1 MWIFVLLATAPM
13 LGAAGPAGSAPSA
26 VPSRSAS
33 CPGSQVQGRY
43 DFHGLTMV
51 SCNFSGA
58 DLSGANFQGATLTAV
73 VFVRAK
79 LVGADFSGATF
90 VESGYPAFPNDFTM
104 ADLRQAK
111 FTKAQFNGLTYFN
124 YAQLSSADFS
134 GSGLSIEN
142 AVFGESLDFD
152 PSASPRL
159 SFAGRAMNCE
169 FVAQWS
175 ALDLSGANISSCAS
189 DLSGRDLNG
198 AIMPGVDFSKMVLDG
213 SQFARAVLTNAVFTG
228 ASLQCTGNG
237 DTSQCVDFSA
247 AQLQGANFD
256 HANLSGASLYGAFL
270 SNDAKAGELN
280 PASVLNAHLKN
291 VNLAFAQLSGIKFTH
306 TNFYGSRAT
315 NPTACATTGANYSG
329 FTKGCATAHAATMV
343 GTSFAGAYVY
353 GVDLTNATIAGVTFD
368 GAVLVGANFAAAQ
381 IGPDVMNASETSFL
395 ASYLQGTNMD
405 QAQSLAA
412 NLTDAFMDFEPKGNM
427 VNILL
432 VGGDHN
438 TFSCGGAGCNPATG
452 ANVCVLVAYS
462 APTTVSAG
470 NQLLTCPNDKSS
482 GAAGCGD
489 GRARNDSAG
498 PNPSWQSSLD
508 IHQPP
513 DPPKAWYS
521 NPATYTDATARDD
534 VTLCGGIKKNP
545 QVVLW

>member
-1 MWIFVLLATAPM
+1 MTAHHHIRAAFVWMFVLLAAGFMP
-13 LGAAGPAGSAPSA
+13 GAAGRTGSAQPA
-26 VPSRSAS
+26 VQSLAAS
-33 CPGSQVQGRY
+33 CPGSQVQGGFDY
-43 DFHGLTMV
+43 HGLTLV

-58 DLSGANFQGATLTAV
+58 DLSGANFKGATLTAV

-90 VESGYPAFPNDFTM
+90 VESGYPVFPNDFTL
-104 ADLRQAK
+104 ADLSQAK
-111 FTKAQFNGLTYFN
+111 FTDAQFNGLTYFS
-124 YAQLSSADFS
+124 YAKLTSADFS
-134 GSGLSIEN
+134 GAGLSIEH
-142 AVFGESLDFD
+142 AVFGEALDFD
-152 PSASPRL
+152 ASATPRL

-169 FVAQWS
+169 FVAQWA
-175 ALDLSGANISSCAS
+175 ALDLSDANISNCAS

-213 SQFARAVLTNAVFTG
+213 SQFARAVLTKAVFTD

-237 DTSQCVDFSA
+237 ATSQCVDFSA

-270 SNDAKAGELN
+270 SNDAKAGEWN

-291 VNLAFAQLSGIKFTH
+291 VNLAFAQLSGIQFTH
-306 TNFYGSRAT
+306 SNFYGSRET
-315 NPTACATTGANYSG
+315 NP
-329 FTKGCATAHAATMV
+329 
-343 GTSFAGAYVY
+343 GAYMY
-353 GVDLTNATIAGVTFD
+353 GVDLTKATITGVTFD

-381 IGPDVMNASETSFL
+381 IGPDVARSRETSFL

-405 QAQSLAA
+405 QAKPLAA
-412 NLTDAFMDFEPKGNM
+412 NLTDAFMDFEPHGNM

-432 VGGDHN
+432 DAGDHN
-438 TFSCGGAGCNPATG
+438 TFSCAGAGCKPASG
-452 ANVCVLVAYS
+452 VDVCVLVAYS

-470 NQLLTCPNDKSS
+470 NPSLTCPDDKSS

-498 PNPSWQSSLD
+498 PNPRWQSSLD
-508 IHQPP
+508 IHKPP
-513 DPPKAWYS
+513 ELPQAWYWK
-521 NPATYTDATARDD
+521 PATYTDATTSKDP
-534 VTLCGGIKKNP
+534 TLCSGNKSI
-545 QVVLW
+545 VLW